1 MLWLILAIALWGAV
15 HSWMASLGF
24 KEAVRRRL
32 GEGAARGYRL
42 AYNAF
47 SVVTFAPILLLVR
60 FLPDRPLYTVPAPWL
75 FIMLAGQLAAILCI
89 IVAVLQ
95 VDAVAFIGLRQMIQ
109 GEEAPHLVTN
119 GFYRWIRHPLY
130 LFGLLILWLT
140 PVMTRN
146 LLVAYLALSGYLIIG
161 ALFEERKLLRE
172 YGAVYAEY
180 KARTPMLIP
189 LLKPSGRTTREAR
202 RP

>member
-1 MLWLILAIALWGAV
+1 MLWLVLGIALWGAV

-24 KEAVRRRL
+24 KETVRRRL
-32 GEGAARGYRL
+32 GEGAARSYRL
-42 AYNAF
+42 VYNAF
-47 SVVTFAPILLLVR
+47 SVVTFGPILLLVKV
-60 FLPDRPLYTVPAPWL
+60 LPDRPLYAVPAPWL
-75 FIMLAGQLAAILCI
+75 FFMVAGQLAAIVCI
-89 IVAVLQ
+89 IIAVLQ
-95 VDAVAFIGLRQMIQ
+95 VDAAAFIGLRQVIQ

-146 LLVAYLALSGYLIIG
+146 LLVAYLALSAYLVLG

-172 YGAVYAEY
+172 YGAAYAEY
-180 KARTPMLIP
+180 RARTPMLIP
-189 LLKPSGRTTREAR
+189 LLKQAGKTTR
-202 RP
+202 